1 VLHRV
6 DAHCSCPCQRR
17 ASLVPASVSCH
28 ARVCLGLCPQ
38 CPISFLCTTAI
49 ESQRIEAKG
58 LSPTKTHREIF
69 LESQPKI
76 KGASNWGQNRCRLL
90 VAHDRNPALIN
101 RTPPS
106 PQRPRTHFSPLS
118 LASASST
125 PPHHSA
131 TARAKAT
138 GQVASPRF
146 VQHIFPAATTGGSL
160 RITATCRLQTEMSCT
175 AASPIRRL
183 PHSKTD
189 LGELPSS
196 LWFCRKKPRQIPS
209 TVERVRAPP

>member
-101 RTPPS
+101 RTPQPPATTHPLFPIVARKRKLNTAAPFRYCTCQS
-106 PQRPRTHFSPLS
+106 NRSSSITKIRATHFSSRHHRRISEDHRHLPPS
-118 LASASST
+118 NRDVVHRRQPNSS
-125 PPHHSA
+125 PPA
-131 TARAKAT
+131 
-138 GQVASPRF
+138 
-146 VQHIFPAATTGGSL
+146 
-160 RITATCRLQTEMSCT
+160 LQN
-175 AASPIRRL
+175 
-183 PHSKTD
+183 
-189 LGELPSS
+189 
-196 LWFCRKKPRQIPS
+196 
-209 TVERVRAPP
+209 